1 MYLLKTNDPKDL
13 TGKAAQLFAM
23 FPPQISPPEPL
34 MLMTASPGMVGVQAE
49 AIGFFRSHQD
59 LDFPMLAAIR
69 LLAARHLDAQA
80 CIDFNDGLL
89 RAAGL
94 AEDDLAALPGPVEGN
109 PGGGFT
115 PEQRALIAFA
125 LKTLRAPKSV
135 SAADVDDLRA
145 MGWTDST
152 IYDAAA
158 HAASMQVPATMMAA
172 FKR

>member
-1 MYLLKTNDPKDL
+1 MYLLKTRDPREL
-13 TGKAAQLFAM
+13 TGKAAELFAM

-34 MLMTASPGMVGVQAE
+34 MLMTASPGLVGVQAE
-49 AIGFFRSHQD
+49 AIGYFRGHAD

-80 CIDFNDGLL
+80 CVDFNGGLL

-94 AEDDLAALPGPVEGN
+94 TEEELATLPEA
-109 PGGGFT
+109 GGGFS

-125 LKTLRAPKSV
+125 LKALRAPKSV
-135 SAADVDDLRA
+135 SAADVNALRA
-145 MGWTDST
+145 MGWADST

-158 HAASMQVPATMMAA
+158 HAATMQVPATMMAA